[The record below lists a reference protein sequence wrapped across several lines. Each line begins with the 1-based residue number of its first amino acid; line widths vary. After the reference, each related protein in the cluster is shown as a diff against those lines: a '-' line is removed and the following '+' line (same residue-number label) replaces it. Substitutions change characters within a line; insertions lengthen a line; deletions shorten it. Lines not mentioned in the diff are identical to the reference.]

1 MKNQPIPERSG
12 ARESAGPVIQD
23 FQQTTMASKGLL
35 VLAPTHSFTLGLKPP
50 FSANPS
56 HCSPSFLLLKYS
68 LHGFPGLFTII
79 SEHICFILLVFMFL
93 HFLVVG
99 SVR

>member
-35 VLAPTHSFTLGLKPP
+35 VLAPTQSFTLGLKPP
-50 FSANPS
+50 FSANRS
-56 HCSPSFLLLKYS
+56 HCSPSFLLIKYS
-68 LHGFPGLFTII
+68 LHGFPGLFTVI
-79 SEHICFILLVFMFL
+79 SEHICFLLLVFLFL